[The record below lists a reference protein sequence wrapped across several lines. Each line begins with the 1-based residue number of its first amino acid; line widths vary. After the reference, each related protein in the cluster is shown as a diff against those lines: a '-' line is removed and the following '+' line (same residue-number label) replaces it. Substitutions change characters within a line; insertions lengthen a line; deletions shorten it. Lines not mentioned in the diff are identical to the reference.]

1 VTSSSPP
8 PSGSSPGTAGGGA
21 VVASTDGSAG
31 GSALL
36 TERGRTSIA
45 DSVVTKIAGIATRQI
60 DGVHDLGTGGTRA
73 FGAIRQRIPGSTGPS
88 ITQGVSV
95 EVGERQAAID
105 LDIVIDYG
113 VPLVDLAEGIR
124 RNVIGAVE
132 RMTGLQVTEVNI
144 AVDDIYI
151 DSEDDSDQQQT
162 PPRVQ

>member
-1 VTSSSPP
+1 VTSLRPP
-8 PSGSSPGTAGGGA
+8 SSGSSPGTAGGGA
-21 VVASTDGSAG
+21 VATSRVSSAG
-31 GSALL
+31 GSALI

-45 DSVVTKIAGIATRQI
+45 DSVDTKIAGIATRQI
-60 DGVHDLGTGGTRA
+60 DGVHDLGTGGTRT

-95 EVGERQAAID
+95 EVGEHQAAID
-105 LDIVIDYG
+105 LDVVIDYG
-113 VPLVDLAEGIR
+113 VPIVDLAAGIR

-151 DSEDDSDQQQT
+151 DSEDDSDQPQT

>member
-21 VVASTDGSAG
+21 AVAGRDSAAG
-31 GSALL
+31 GSALV

-88 ITQGVSV
+88 ITQGVNV
-95 EVGERQAAID
+95 EVGEHQAAID

-113 VPLVDLAEGIR
+113 VPIVDLAEGIR

-151 DSEDDSDQQQT
+151 DNEDDSDQQQT
-162 PPRVQ
+162 PSRVQ

>member
-1 VTSSSPP
+1 MTSSSPP

-21 VVASTDGSAG
+21 AVAGRDSAAG
-31 GSALL
+31 GSALV

-88 ITQGVSV
+88 ITQGVNV
-95 EVGERQAAID
+95 EVGEHQAAID

-113 VPLVDLAEGIR
+113 VPIVDLAEGIR

-151 DSEDDSDQQQT
+151 DNEDDSDQQQT
-162 PPRVQ
+162 PSRVQ

>member
-1 VTSSSPP
+1 LTAYTTSAPAAPAPSARSA
-8 PSGSSPGTAGGGA
+8 SGSPAQPDPIS
-21 VVASTDGSAG
+21 
-31 GSALL
+31 L
-36 TERGRTSIA
+36 
-45 DSVVTKIAGIATRQI
+45 
-60 DGVHDLGTGGTRA
+60 
-73 FGAIRQRIPGSTGPS
+73 
-88 ITQGVSV
+88 TQGVSV

-105 LDIVIDYG
+105 LDVVIDYG
-113 VPLVDLAEGIR
+113 VPLVDLAAGIR

>member
-1 VTSSSPP
+1 MTSSSPR

-21 VVASTDGSAG
+21 VVASRDSSAG

-95 EVGERQAAID
+95 EVGEQQAAID
-105 LDIVIDYG
+105 LDVVIDYG
-113 VPLVDLAEGIR
+113 VPIVDLAEGIR

-151 DSEDDSDQQQT
+151 DSEEDSDQQQT

>member
-1 VTSSSPP
+1 MTSPSPP
-8 PSGSSPGTAGGGA
+8 SSGSSPGTAGGGA
-21 VVASTDGSAG
+21 VATSRDSSAG

-95 EVGERQAAID
+95 EVGEQQAAID
-105 LDIVIDYG
+105 LDVVIDYG
-113 VPLVDLAEGIR
+113 VPIVDLAEGIR

-151 DSEDDSDQQQT
+151 DSEEDSDQQQT

>member
-1 VTSSSPP
+1 MTSSSPP
-8 PSGSSPGTAGGGA
+8 PLGSSPGTAGGGA
-21 VVASTDGSAG
+21 VVASTSSSAG

>member
-1 VTSSSPP
+1 VVTS
-8 PSGSSPGTAGGGA
+8 TA
-21 VVASTDGSAG
+21 SSAG

-105 LDIVIDYG
+105 LDVVIDYG
-113 VPLVDLAEGIR
+113 VPLVDLAAGIR

-151 DSEDDSDQQQT
+151 DNEDDSDQQQT

>member
-1 VTSSSPP
+1 VTSPSSPP
-8 PSGSSPGTAGGGA
+8 PGSSPGTAGGGA
-21 VVASTDGSAG
+21 VVTSTASPAG

-95 EVGERQAAID
+95 EVGEHQAAID
-105 LDIVIDYG
+105 LDVVIDYG
-113 VPLVDLAEGIR
+113 VPIVDLAAGIR

-162 PPRVQ
+162 PQRVQ

>member
-1 VTSSSPP
+1 
-8 PSGSSPGTAGGGA
+8 
-21 VVASTDGSAG
+21 VVASRDSSAG

-105 LDIVIDYG
+105 LDVVIDYG
-113 VPLVDLAEGIR
+113 VPIVDLAEGIR

>member
-1 VTSSSPP
+1 MTSPSSPP
-8 PSGSSPGTAGGGA
+8 PGSSPGTAGGGA
-21 VVASTDGSAG
+21 VVTSTASPAG

-105 LDIVIDYG
+105 LDVVIDYG
-113 VPLVDLAEGIR
+113 VPLVDLAAGIR

-151 DSEDDSDQQQT
+151 DNEDDSDQQQT

>member
-1 VTSSSPP
+1 VTSPSPP
-8 PSGSSPGTAGGGA
+8 PPGSSSGTARGGA
-21 VVASTDGSAG
+21 VIASTDGSAG

-95 EVGERQAAID
+95 EVGEHQAAID
-105 LDIVIDYG
+105 LDVVIDYG
-113 VPLVDLAEGIR
+113 VPIVDLAEGIR

-151 DSEDDSDQQQT
+151 DSEDDSDQHQT
-162 PPRVQ
+162 PPRVH

>member
-21 VVASTDGSAG
+21 AVASRDSSGG
-31 GSALL
+31 GSALV

-60 DGVHDLGTGGTRA
+60 DGVHDLGTGGTRT
-73 FGAIRQRIPGSTGPS
+73 FGAIRQRIPGSAGPS
-88 ITQGVSV
+88 ITQGVNV
-95 EVGERQAAID
+95 EVGEHQAAID
-105 LDIVIDYG
+105 LDVVIDYG
-113 VPLVDLAEGIR
+113 VPIVDLAEGIR

-162 PPRVQ
+162 SPRVQ

>member
-1 VTSSSPP
+1 MTSPSPP
-8 PSGSSPGTAGGGA
+8 PSGSSPGTAGSGA
-21 VVASTDGSAG
+21 VVASTDSSAG

-60 DGVHDLGTGGTRA
+60 DGAHDLGTGGTRA

-95 EVGERQAAID
+95 EVGEQQAAID
-105 LDIVIDYG
+105 LDVVIDYG
-113 VPLVDLAEGIR
+113 VPIVDLAEGIR

-151 DSEDDSDQQQT
+151 DNEDDSDQQQT

>member
-1 VTSSSPP
+1 MTSSSPP

-73 FGAIRQRIPGSTGPS
+73 FGAIRQRIPGSTGRS

-95 EVGERQAAID
+95 EVGQQQAAID
-105 LDIVIDYG
+105 LDVVIDYG
-113 VPLVDLAEGIR
+113 VPLVDLAAGIR

-151 DSEDDSDQQQT
+151 DSEDDSNQQQT

>member
-1 VTSSSPP
+1 MTSPSPP
-8 PSGSSPGTAGGGA
+8 PSGSSPGTVGGGA
-21 VVASTDGSAG
+21 VVASTDSSAR

-73 FGAIRQRIPGSTGPS
+73 FGAIRQRVPGSTGPS

-105 LDIVIDYG
+105 LDVVIDYG
-113 VPLVDLAEGIR
+113 VPIVDLAAGIR

>member
-1 VTSSSPP
+1 MTSSSPR

-21 VVASTDGSAG
+21 VVASRDSSAG

-105 LDIVIDYG
+105 LDVVIDYG
-113 VPLVDLAEGIR
+113 VPIVDLAAGIR

-151 DSEDDSDQQQT
+151 DSEEDSDQQQT

>member
-8 PSGSSPGTAGGGA
+8 QSGSSPGTAGGGA
-21 VVASTDGSAG
+21 VVASRDSSAG

-45 DSVVTKIAGIATRQI
+45 DSVVTKIAGIATRQS

-95 EVGERQAAID
+95 EVGEHQAAID
-105 LDIVIDYG
+105 LDVVIDYG
-113 VPLVDLAEGIR
+113 VPIVDLAGGIR

-151 DSEDDSDQQQT
+151 DSEEDSDQQQT

>member
-1 VTSSSPP
+1 MTSSSPR
-8 PSGSSPGTAGGGA
+8 PSGSSPRTAGGGA
-21 VVASTDGSAG
+21 VVASRDSSAG

-105 LDIVIDYG
+105 LDVVIDYG
-113 VPLVDLAEGIR
+113 VPIVDLAEGIR

>member
-1 VTSSSPP
+1 MTSSSPR

-21 VVASTDGSAG
+21 VVASRDSSAG

-113 VPLVDLAEGIR
+113 VPIVDLAAGIR

-151 DSEDDSDQQQT
+151 DSEDDSNQQQT

>member
-1 VTSSSPP
+1 VTSSSPR

-21 VVASTDGSAG
+21 VVASRDSSAG

-95 EVGERQAAID
+95 EVGEQQAAID
-105 LDIVIDYG
+105 LDVVIDYG
-113 VPLVDLAEGIR
+113 VPIVDLAEGIR

-151 DSEDDSDQQQT
+151 DSEEDSDQQQT